1 MVTDGYLEEAVLGKA
16 LSTLTGE
23 QLKTM
28 LSDLSMKASGAKSV
42 LIQRLIEDADEHRV
56 RQLFPN
62 PVYALTEKG
71 AELLRANQS
80 VLADMWIDCEKAIE
94 QGKNVAP
101 EFKKPDTK
109 KANRTNVFKLCFA
122 MGLNLEETNDFFTK
136 IYLDRTFNVKNVHEL
151 VYYFCIKNNKSYTE
165 ATDLIEKAEELL
177 KTNSSKNKDS
187 QVYKSSIREE
197 PDFLTNAKE

>member
-1 MVTDGYLEEAVLGKA
+1 MVADGYLEEAVLGKA

-23 QLKTM
+23 RLKTM

-42 LIQRLIEDADEHRV
+42 LIQRLIEDEHRV

-109 KANRTNVFKLCFA
+109 K
-122 MGLNLEETNDFFTK
+122 
-136 IYLDRTFNVKNVHEL
+136 
-151 VYYFCIKNNKSYTE
+151 
-165 ATDLIEKAEELL
+165 
-177 KTNSSKNKDS
+177 
-187 QVYKSSIREE
+187 
-197 PDFLTNAKE
+197 

>member
-1 MVTDGYLEEAVLGKA
+1 
-16 LSTLTGE
+16 
-23 QLKTM
+23 
-28 LSDLSMKASGAKSV
+28 MKASGAKSV

-109 KANRTNVFKLCFA
+109 KAKKKLTLQRARYPERRKEDGAF
-122 MGLNLEETNDFFTK
+122 
-136 IYLDRTFNVKNVHEL
+136 
-151 VYYFCIKNNKSYTE
+151 
-165 ATDLIEKAEELL
+165 LIEKDCPSCGANFIPDANHCCSFCGYGL
-177 KTNSSKNKDS
+177 
-187 QVYKSSIREE
+187 QV
-197 PDFLTNAKE
+197 DNAKWVAAATEE